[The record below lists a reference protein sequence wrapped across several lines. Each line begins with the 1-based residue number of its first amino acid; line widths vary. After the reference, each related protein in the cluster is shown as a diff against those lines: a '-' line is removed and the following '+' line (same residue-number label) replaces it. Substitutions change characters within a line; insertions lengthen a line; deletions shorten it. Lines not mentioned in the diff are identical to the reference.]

1 MDENELLAVLKQLRS
16 RFPDVYRHIVGFIKA
31 VLAL

>member
-16 RFPDVYRHIVGFIKA
+16 KLPDVYRHIIGMIRA
-31 VLAL
+31 ILAL